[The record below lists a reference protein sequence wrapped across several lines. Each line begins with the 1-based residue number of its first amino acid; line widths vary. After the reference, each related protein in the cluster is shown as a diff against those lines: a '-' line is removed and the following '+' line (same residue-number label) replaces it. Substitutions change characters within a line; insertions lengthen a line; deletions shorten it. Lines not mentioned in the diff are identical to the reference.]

1 MTILDTNVVSE
12 LMRPNPSPNV
22 TGWLSGQKRED
33 IFTTA
38 ITVSETLYGIEIL
51 PKGRRRDFLLR
62 AAEGIFAEDF
72 AGCILSFN
80 ESAARAFA
88 LISSARRS
96 QGRPIG
102 THDAQI
108 AAIAKANGATVATR
122 DLEDF
127 ERCGVPLINPWEG

>member
-12 LMRPNPSPNV
+12 LMKPNPSPSV
-22 TGWLSGQKRED
+22 TAWMSGQKRKD

-38 ITVSETLYGIEIL
+38 ITISETLYGIEIL
-51 PKGRRRDFLLR
+51 PKGKRRDLLLR
-62 AAEGIFAEDF
+62 MAEELFAEDF
-72 AGCILSFN
+72 AERILSFD

-102 THDAQI
+102 IHDAQI
-108 AAIAKANGATVATR
+108 AAIARANGAAVATR
-122 DLEDF
+122 DIQDF
-127 ERCGVPLINPWEG
+127 EHSGVRLVNPWQG